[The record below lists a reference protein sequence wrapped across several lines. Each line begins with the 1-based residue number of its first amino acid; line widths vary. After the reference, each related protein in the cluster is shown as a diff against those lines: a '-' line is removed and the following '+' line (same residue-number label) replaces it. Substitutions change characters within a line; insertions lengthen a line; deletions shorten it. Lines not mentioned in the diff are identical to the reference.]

1 MPSIIDVAKFVLDE
15 SAGTRRPEVSTM
27 KLQKICYFVQGWH
40 LAINNGQPMFADDFH
55 AWKYGPVCP
64 ELYELSSG
72 KALTDTDSVEF
83 ANITPCLNDY
93 QQDFIKKIFGIYNPY
108 SGLQLADIT
117 RDHDAWKNAW
127 ENTGTET
134 FKDSEDN
141 LMSKESI
148 HNDFITIM
156 KSI

>member
-15 SAGTRRPEVSTM
+15 SAGTCRPEVSTM

-40 LAINNGQPMFADDFH
+40 LVINDGRPMFDEDFH

-83 ANITPCLNDY
+83 ADVTPSLNDY
-93 QQDFIKKIFGIYNPY
+93 QQDFIKKIFGTYNPY
-108 SGLQLADIT
+108 SGLQLSDIT
-117 RDHDAWKNAW
+117 RNHDAWKNAGA
-127 ENTGTET
+127 GTH
-134 FKDSEDN
+134 KDSEDN

>member
-15 SAGTRRPEVSTM
+15 SAGTCRPVVSTM

-40 LAINNGQPMFADDFH
+40 LAINNGQAMFAEDFH

-64 ELYELSSG
+64 ELYYFCEDKVSV
-72 KALTDTDSVEF
+72 TTDSVEF
-83 ANITPCLNDY
+83 TDVNPDLNAY

-108 SGLQLADIT
+108 SGLQLSDIT
-117 RDHDAWKNAW
+117 RNHDAWKNAGA
-127 ENTGTET
+127 GTHEG
-134 FKDSEDN
+134 SEEA

>member
-40 LAINNGQPMFADDFH
+40 LVINDGRPMFAEDFR

-64 ELYELSSG
+64 ELYYFCEDKVSV
-72 KALTDTDSVEF
+72 TTDSAEF
-83 ANITPCLNDY
+83 ADLIPALNDY
-93 QQDFIKKIFGIYNPY
+93 QQDFIKKIFKTYNPY
-108 SGLQLADIT
+108 SGLQLSDIT
-117 RDHDAWKNAW
+117 RNHDTWKNAW
-127 ENTGTET
+127 ENTDTET

>member
-1 MPSIIDVAKFVLDE
+1 MVSIIDVAKFILDE
-15 SAGTRRPEVSTM
+15 SAETSRPEVSGM

-40 LAINNGQPMFADDFH
+40 LVINDGRPMFAEDFR

-64 ELYELSSG
+64 ELYYFCEDKVSV
-72 KALTDTDSVEF
+72 TTDSVEL
-83 ANITPCLNDY
+83 ADVTPRLNDY

-108 SGLQLADIT
+108 SGMQLADIT
-117 RDHDAWKNAW
+117 RNHDAWKNAW
-127 ENTGTET
+127 ENTDTET

>member
-1 MPSIIDVAKFVLDE
+1 MPSIIDVAKFILDE
-15 SAGTRRPEVSTM
+15 SAETSRPEVSGM

-40 LAINNGQPMFADDFH
+40 LVINGYPMFGEDFY

-93 QQDFIKKIFGIYNPY
+93 QQGFIKKIFGIYNPY

-117 RDHDAWKNAW
+117 RNHDAWKNAW
-127 ENTGTET
+127 EKTGTET

-141 LMSKESI
+141 LMSKDSI

>member
-1 MPSIIDVAKFVLDE
+1 MPSIIDVSKFVLEE
-15 SAGTRRPEVSTM
+15 SAGTCRPVVSTM
-27 KLQKICYFVQGWH
+27 KLQKMCYFVQGWH
-40 LAINNGQPMFADDFH
+40 LVINGYPMFAEDFH

-72 KALTDTDSVEF
+72 KALTDTDSAEF
-83 ANITPCLNDY
+83 ANITPRLNDY

-108 SGLQLADIT
+108 SGLQLSDIT
-117 RDHDAWKNAW
+117 RNHDAWKNAGA
-127 ENTGTET
+127 GTH
-134 FKDSEDN
+134 KDSEDS
-141 LMSKESI
+141 LMSKDSI